1 LTQPFDAGLIR
12 STCLPSL
19 RHKTICIPCSQQQYE
34 WIVEDPHQFREFL
47 DRQIEAT
54 PKLFLPEIRR
64 GYRMKDTYTSRKT
77 GWRLRRIDLCNGQSY
92 LVRPSFLMPYLA
104 GRTEEVQAP
113 FSPQVR
119 RPRLGVDRGTFAE
132 LVRSAGTQQ
141 EDDYEDQA
149 AAASGQPSQHVA

>member
-1 LTQPFDAGLIR
+1 MPAIDHPPEPVRG
-12 STCLPSL
+12 
-19 RHKTICIPCSQQQYE
+19 HKTICIPCSQQQYE
-34 WIVEDPHQFREFL
+34 RIVEDPHDFREFL

-54 PKLFLPEIRR
+54 PELFPPEIRR
-64 GYRMKDTYTSRKT
+64 GYRMKDTCTFGKT
-77 GWRLRRIDLCNGQSY
+77 GWRLRRIDLRNGQSY

-132 LVRSAGTQQ
+132 LVRSAGSQQ
-141 EDDYEDQA
+141 EDDHEDQA
-149 AAASGQPSQHVA
+149 AAASGEPSKLVA